1 MQTGENE
8 KCGKHTLDKPK
19 SFLYYMY
26 VSTSISSSVIIDLFL
41 FNNRYNTNTLV
52 WKGQLFYTLSGC
64 AF

>member
-52 WKGQLFYTLSGC
+52 
-64 AF
+64 